1 MPVETSSRQRENL
14 VPAPVASCWS
24 CEAADLQR
32 LAALHLS
39 ESGLPELEH
48 SEVLPASEIRGLH
61 KGSGTFR
68 PIERP
73 GGSRRTTSARPQVSS
88 DAWLAVGTAGQS
100 HRRS

>member
-1 MPVETSSRQRENL
+1 M
-14 VPAPVASCWS
+14 PAPVASCWS

-39 ESGLPELEH
+39 ESVLLELEH

-61 KGSGTFR
+61 KEVAR
-68 PIERP
+68 
-73 GGSRRTTSARPQVSS
+73 SARLTGRFAPDNVSATS
-88 DAWLAVGTAGQS
+88 SQQRCLGTAGQS